1 MVVPLVDKGT
11 RDRLYDVIVHNRDSC
26 DAQAIIQ
33 KTKKVLELLDPIPFA
48 TLRYLL
54 YHLRH
59 ISDVKG
65 N

>member
-26 DAQAIIQ
+26 DGQAILQ
-33 KTKKVLELLDPIPFA
+33 KTKKVLELLEPITFA

-54 YHLRH
+54 FHLRH
-59 ISDVKG
+59 ISNVKG